1 MCSVAPLCYLLSSRS
16 AAASV
21 RFSTETPCS
30 HPAHSLRSSGAWSQC
45 TGQLD
50 GLIDGTIGDLLFGS
64 GCSDGGQAAAAAV
77 DKDMPVLGQE
87 VKATEGEEEQEEEP
101 QKGACRGS
109 LEASLDGNLAL
120 AAAAAAS
127 GTSA

>member
-1 MCSVAPLCYLLSSRS
+1 
-16 AAASV
+16 
-21 RFSTETPCS
+21 
-30 HPAHSLRSSGAWSQC
+30 
-45 TGQLD
+45 
-50 GLIDGTIGDLLFGS
+50 LIDGTIGDLLFGS

-101 QKGACRGS
+101 QKGACRGVCRGA